1 VSSRLGSSSR
11 LRVILPPPARAPR
24 VLAIAAMLV
33 LMLPAAAHAVDA
45 EVERATALLDA
56 GDAPGALRVIT
67 HIDARTDL
75 PAGDLV
81 GLLVARARAHAALG
95 DGVALAADAR
105 LLVAVAP
112 SWQAPADAPEALR
125 AALDEARIAQ
135 PHPPELDVDV
145 YPVAGGARIV
155 IEYDDDVGAVRS
167 TRLSWRLAGERTWHR
182 SRAAEQIVRG
192 MSGSGIDYHVEALG
206 PGGVVVARSGTEAS
220 PEHTSVPTTEAD
232 TTGGLGT
239 MTPGDA
245 DSTPIWLIAG
255 GVVVAAVVLV
265 LVLVVAGQSS
275 DRTDL
280 GVPIVEWP

>member
-1 VSSRLGSSSR
+1 MS
-11 LRVILPPPARAPR
+11 PPPCVHVARGVWLAGSALC
-24 VLAIAAMLV
+24 VLLA
-33 LMLPAAAHAVDA
+33 LPAAAHAVDA
-45 EVERATALLDA
+45 EVARATALLDA

-67 HIDARTDL
+67 HIDARADL

-105 LLVAVAP
+105 LLVAIAP
-112 SWQAPADAPEALR
+112 SWQAPADAPEELR
-125 AALDEARIAQ
+125 AALDEARVAQ

-155 IEYDDDVGAVRS
+155 VEYDDDVGAVRS
-167 TRLSWRLAGERTWHR
+167 TRLSWRLVGERAWHR
-182 SRAAEQIVRG
+182 SSAAEQIVRG
-192 MSGSGIDYHVEALG
+192 LSGTGIEYHVEALG
-206 PGGVVVARSGTEAS
+206 PGGVVVARSGTETAPTRSSVAAS
-220 PEHTSVPTTEAD
+220 DAD
-232 TTGGLGT
+232 ATGGLGT
-239 MTPGDA
+239 MTSGDA
-245 DSTPIWLIAG
+245 QSTPIWLVAG

>member
-1 VSSRLGSSSR
+1 VSSRPRASLR
-11 LRVILPPPARAPR
+11 LLVRAHR
-24 VLAIAAMLV
+24 AAWCVAAALLML
-33 LMLPAAAHAVDA
+33 LTLPAAAHAVDA

-75 PAGDLV
+75 PASDLV

-105 LLVAVAP
+105 LLVALAP
-112 SWQAPADAPEALR
+112 SWQAPADAPEELR

-135 PHPPELDVDV
+135 PDAPELDVDV

-155 IEYDDDVGAVRS
+155 IECDDDVGAVRS
-167 TRLSWRLAGERTWHR
+167 TRLSWRLAGERIWHR
-182 SRAAEQIVRG
+182 SSAAEQVVRG
-192 MSGSGIDYHVEALG
+192 LSGTGIEYHVEALG
-206 PGGVVVARSGTEAS
+206 PGGVVVARSGTETAPTRSSIAAS
-220 PEHTSVPTTEAD
+220 ESD

-239 MTPGDA
+239 MTTGDA
-245 DSTPIWLIAG
+245 ESTPIWLIAG
-255 GVVVAAVVLV
+255 GVVVAAIVLV

>member
-1 VSSRLGSSSR
+1 MSSRLAAHTRRCACVVAWLFAAS
-11 LRVILPPPARAPR
+11 LCIATTFTARAR
-24 VLAIAAMLV
+24 AL
-33 LMLPAAAHAVDA
+33 DA
-45 EVERATALLDA
+45 EVAQATALLDS
-56 GDAPGALRVIT
+56 GDAPGALRIIT
-67 HIDARTDL
+67 HIDGRTDL
-75 PAGDLV
+75 PASDLV

-112 SWQAPADAPEALR
+112 SWQAPADAPEDLR

-135 PHPPELDVDV
+135 PDAPELDVDV

-167 TRLSWRLAGERTWHR
+167 TRLSWRLVGERTWHR
-182 SRAAEQIVRG
+182 SSAAEQIVRG
-192 MSGSGIDYHVEALG
+192 LSGTGIEYHVEALG
-206 PGGVVVARSGTEAS
+206 PGGVVVARSGTAS
-220 PEHTSVPTTEAD
+220 APTRSSIAASESD

-239 MTPGDA
+239 MTTGDA
-245 DSTPIWLIAG
+245 ESTPIWLIAG
-255 GVVVAAVVLV
+255 GVVVAAIVLV
-265 LVLVVAGQSS
+265 LALVVLGQSS